1 MSENQ
6 GRRLADL
13 APKIMGA
20 FHDLGQQHPKG
31 EKVSMRQY
39 QALIVLYANQSLTLS
54 QFCEKLAL
62 APSTGT
68 ELANRLIDLGYFS
81 KDGESQDRRQVMLS
95 VTPQGLELLEQRR
108 LALTEMFDR
117 FLKPFSQNDREDFVA
132 AFDTIW
138 MIIAKHRASPH

>member
-1 MSENQ
+1 MSATQ
-6 GRRLADL
+6 GGRLAEL

-39 QALIVLYANQSLTLS
+39 QALIVLHTNKSLTLS

-81 KDGESQDRRQVMLS
+81 KEEELQDRRQVVLS
-95 VTPQGLELLEQRR
+95 VTQQGHELLEQRR

-117 FLKPFSQNDREDFVA
+117 FLRPFSQEERVAFVA

-138 MIIAKHRASPH
+138 SIIKKHRSSTH